1 MPNTTTHGKGTIH
14 IVPDGSTDW
23 VYGTDVDSNDGFPVS
38 GMILTHIK
46 FIPSAANDRLIVREG
61 SVTGTPFF
69 DSGAVTT
76 VNAVEMSFDRE
87 TKRPCI
93 ETDDCTFGTPGSC
106 RIIFSYA

>member
-1 MPNTTTHGKGTIH
+1 MSNTVTHGKGIIH

-23 VYGTDVDSNDGFPVS
+23 VYGTDITSNDGFPES
-38 GMILTHIK
+38 GLILTHIK
-46 FIPSAANDRLIVREG
+46 FVPSAASDRLIVREG

-76 VNAVEMSFDRE
+76 VNAVEEFFDRE

-93 ETDDCTFGTPGSC
+93 EQGECTFGTPANC
-106 RIIFSYA
+106 RIIINYV